1 MAMISNPKVAK
12 SSNFFYCKKCEY
24 KTLKKNNYEKHL
36 LTLKHFQAM
45 VSNPKVA
52 TREKVAKS
60 SNPHY
65 KCSHCSKEYSD
76 NSGLWRH
83 KKKCFTDIE
92 LTKLSSQLPPHLVMK
107 LIEQNTQLQ
116 NTLLEQNKNIIELS
130 KNSGNNTNITNS
142 NNKTFN
148 LQLFLNDTCKDAIN
162 LSDFINQIKVSMG
175 DLEET
180 GRIGYA
186 EGISKVFIKNLNDL
200 EDDKRPIH
208 CSDSKR
214 TILYI
219 KDDNQWS
226 KDTDESTQLTKAIK
240 TVAHKNI
247 KQISEWQKQNPHF
260 SDPASKQNDKYQ
272 KIVSNSMSGSTQEEA
287 DKNYEKIIK
296 NIAKEVIIDK

>member
-1 MAMISNPKVAK
+1 MAIFSNPKVAK
-12 SSNFFYCKKCEY
+12 SSQLFCCIICEY
-24 KTLKKNNYEKHL
+24 KTLKKNNFEKHL
-36 LTLKHFQAM
+36 LTLKHSQAM
-45 VSNPKVA
+45 ISNPKVA

-60 SNPHY
+60 STPYY
-65 KCSHCSKEYSD
+65 KCSHCLKDYKD

-83 KKKCFTDIE
+83 KKKCAE
-92 LTKLSSQLPPHLVMK
+92 SKLDSQLTPDLIMK

-116 NTLLEQNKNIIELS
+116 NTLLEQNKNMIELS
-130 KNSGNNTNITNS
+130 KNSGSIINNN

-162 LSDFINQIKVSMG
+162 LSDFINQIKVSIG

-180 GRIGYA
+180 GRVGYA
-186 EGISKVFIKNLNDL
+186 EGISKVFIKNLNEL

-226 KDTDESTQLTKAIK
+226 KDTEENTQLTKAIK
-240 TVAHKNI
+240 TIAHKNI
-247 KQISEWQKQNPHF
+247 KQISEWQKQNPKF
-260 SDPASKQNDKYQ
+260 SDPDSKQNDRYQ